1 MYNLCCIYA
10 VLTASPVTDI
20 NTPILINITAVIA
33 ALASVIVVMFVVIV
47 LLVSACVCSRLH
59 KHRNTQATL
68 TNDALY
74 DEVNQAHTLSERRGN
89 ELEETGQVYEDIED
103 ATGVDGV
110 LATTNVAYGVTGTDV
125 PLDSNIAY
133 GVIHPQPADVM

>member
-1 MYNLCCIYA
+1 MCCIYA

-33 ALASVIVVMFVVIV
+33 ALASVIIVMFVAIV
-47 LLVSACVCSRLH
+47 LLVSALCVCSRLH
-59 KHRNTQATL
+59 KHRHTQATL
-68 TNDALY
+68 TNDTLY
-74 DEVNQAHTLSERRGN
+74 DEVNQAHCTMSERRGN